1 MKKEILFLAA
11 LATCLSSFGQTFE
24 KTAQG
29 GKFQTAQPTLN
40 GEVIFYSPSIVRI
53 VKYPSAEMPEK
64 KSYPV
69 IKTPEKVEISYKQ
82 NGNTVSMTS
91 GKMTVTLD
99 VVTGKVTYTDLKGET
114 LLKEKVEGTNFI
126 PRKDVNRDAF
136 TGRSHLRIR
145 TTPER
150 SHEPPQPANSPVKR
164 QYQYLYPLFYI

>member
-1 MKKEILFLAA
+1 MKKEILFLCCTGH
-11 LATCLSSFGQTFE
+11 LFVFLRSDFE

-82 NGNTVSMTS
+82 NGNTVCMTS
-91 GKMTVTLD
+91 GK
-99 VVTGKVTYTDLKGET
+99 
-114 LLKEKVEGTNFI
+114 
-126 PRKDVNRDAF
+126 
-136 TGRSHLRIR
+136 
-145 TTPER
+145 
-150 SHEPPQPANSPVKR
+150 
-164 QYQYLYPLFYI
+164 

>member
-11 LATCLSSFGQTFE
+11 LASCLSSFGQTFE

-91 GKMTVTLD
+91 GQIAEDGITVCVIFAT
-99 VVTGKVTYTDLKGET
+99 
-114 LLKEKVEGTNFI
+114 
-126 PRKDVNRDAF
+126 RAC
-136 TGRSHLRIR
+136 S
-145 TTPER
+145 
-150 SHEPPQPANSPVKR
+150 PAMAAEFCS
-164 QYQYLYPLFYI
+164 QQHFAAAAT

>member
-1 MKKEILFLAA
+1 MRKEILFLTA
-11 LATCLSSFGQTFE
+11 LASCLSSFSQTFE

-64 KSYPV
+64 KSYPI

-99 VVTGKVTYTDLKGET
+99 VATGKVTYTDPQGET

-126 PRKDVNRDAF
+126 PRKDVNRDAYTVSQAF
-136 TGRSHLRIR
+136 RLA
-145 TTPER
+145 PE
-150 SHEPPQPANSPVKR
+150 EAI
-164 QYQYLYPLFYI
+164 YGL

>member
-69 IKTPEKVEISYKQ
+69 IKTPDKVEISYKE
-82 NGNTVSMTS
+82 NGNTICMTC

-99 VVTGKVTYTDLKGET
+99 VVTGTVTNTDPKGVT
-114 LLKEKVEGTNFI
+114 RSKEQ
-126 PRKDVNRDAF
+126 
-136 TGRSHLRIR
+136 L
-145 TTPER
+145 
-150 SHEPPQPANSPVKR
+150 
-164 QYQYLYPLFYI
+164 

>member
-82 NGNTVSMTS
+82 NGNTVCMTS

-99 VVTGKVTYTDLKGET
+99 VVTGKVTYTDQKGET

-136 TGRSHLRIR
+136 TVSQAFSLE
-145 TTPER
+145 PEEAIDR
-150 SHEPPQPANSPVKR
+150 KSVV
-164 QYQYLYPLFYI
+164 

>member
-29 GKFQTAQPTLN
+29 GKFQTAQP

-82 NGNTVSMTS
+82 NGNTVCMTS

-126 PRKDVNRDAF
+126 LTHLPSARHSALNRKKLSTD
-136 TGRSHLRIR
+136 
-145 TTPER
+145 
-150 SHEPPQPANSPVKR
+150 
-164 QYQYLYPLFYI
+164 